1 MLWKVSETS
10 RALYFSVN
18 RPVKG
23 TILLLVAMQGENTN
37 IERNRETER
46 QRDRET
52 ERQKYRERARERDKE
67 FKNLFYFVFL
77 GH

>member
-23 TILLLVAMQGENTN
+23 TILLLVAMQGENRN
-37 IERNRETER
+37 IERNREAER

-52 ERQKYRERARERDKE
+52 EI
-67 FKNLFYFVFL
+67 
-77 GH
+77 